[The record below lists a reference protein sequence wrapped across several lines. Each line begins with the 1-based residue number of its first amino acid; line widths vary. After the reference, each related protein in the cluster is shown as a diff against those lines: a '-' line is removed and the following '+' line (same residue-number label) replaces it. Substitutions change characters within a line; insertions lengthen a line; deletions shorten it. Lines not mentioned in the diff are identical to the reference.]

1 MRADWRTRVT
11 SEEHRARFG
20 REALA
25 MIEEAIV
32 SQPNAAMFA
41 LRARSA
47 GAADRPDIVLE
58 SINGY
63 AQSILNSA
71 ERLAPNELP
80 MLSGMLESL
89 LRPLDRLATDQRVS
103 QDRVREVRDRIT
115 AAREQLVERADNS

>member
-1 MRADWRTRVT
+1 
-11 SEEHRARFG
+11 
-20 REALA
+20 

-115 AAREQLVERADNS
+115 AAREQLVERSDNS